1 MASKQAK
8 PRRRVRN
15 PLERAAIA
23 QPIAV
28 DPALLELPK
37 RQREAIARGLAS
49 NIRSALGLES

>member
-1 MASKQAK
+1 MTKAKQPK
-8 PRRRVRN
+8 RRIRN
-15 PLERAAIA
+15 PLEKAAIA

-37 RQREAIARGLAS
+37 RQREAIARGLTS